1 MTALA
6 PNPDGMSVAEFL
18 KWNSGDTRR
27 WQLVDGEPRAMA
39 PPNAIHAYLQAELGR
54 LIGNQL
60 RAAALPCD
68 VFANPGVVPVTMS
81 AHNMRVPDLAVSCSP
96 FDARQAAPTDP
107 VLIVEIL
114 SPSNRAETWANVWA
128 YTSIPSVREI
138 LILHTDAAA
147 GKMLRRLPGGSWPD
161 QAGGV
166 EGSFALETIGLRVE
180 LGALYARTPLATG
193 D

>member
-1 MTALA
+1 
-6 PNPDGMSVAEFL
+6 
-18 KWNSGDTRR
+18 
-27 WQLVDGEPRAMA
+27 
-39 PPNAIHAYLQAELGR
+39 
-54 LIGNQL
+54 L

-138 LILHTDAAA
+138 LILYTDAAA